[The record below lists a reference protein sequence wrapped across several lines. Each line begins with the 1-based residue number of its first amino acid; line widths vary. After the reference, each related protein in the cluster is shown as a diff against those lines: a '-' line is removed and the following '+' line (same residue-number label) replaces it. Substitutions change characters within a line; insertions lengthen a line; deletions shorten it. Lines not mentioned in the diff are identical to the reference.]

1 MITISETGKFRGI
14 GKNKKAILELRGLS
28 SDKASLSDKIDKY
41 NIDNGSIFIEIDT
54 GKIYMFDLDSKT
66 WSEI

>member
-1 MITISETGKFRGI
+1 MITISETGKSRGI
-14 GKNKKAILELRGLS
+14 GKTKKTILELRGLS
-28 SDKASLSDKIDKY
+28 SDKISLSDKIDKY

-54 GKIYMFDLDSKT
+54 GKIYMFDLDSTT

>member
-1 MITISETGKFRGI
+1 MITISETGKSRGI
-14 GKNKKAILELRGLS
+14 GKTKKTILELRGLS
-28 SDKASLSDKIDKY
+28 SDKISLSDKIDKY

-54 GKIYMFDLDSKT
+54 GKIYMYDLENAT

>member
-1 MITISETGKFRGI
+1 MISISETGKSRGLGRNRKTI
-14 GKNKKAILELRGLS
+14 VELRGLS
-28 SDKASLSDKIDKY
+28 TDTKEDKINGI

-54 GKIYMFDLDSKT
+54 GKIYMYNLDSQT

>member
-1 MITISETGKFRGI
+1 MITISETGKSRGI
-14 GKNKKAILELRGLS
+14 GKTKKTILELRGLS
-28 SDKASLSDKIDKY
+28 SDKISLSDKIDKY

-54 GKIYMFDLDSKT
+54 GKIFMFNLDTTT

>member
-1 MITISETGKFRGI
+1 MITISETGKYRVI
-14 GKNKKAILELRGLS
+14 GKTKKTILELRGLS
-28 SDKASLSDKIDKY
+28 SDKISLSDKIDKY

-54 GKIYMFDLDSKT
+54 GKIYIFDLDSTT